1 MSRRIQQQ
9 IRRLQREQGVPF
21 SVARQLVLGA
31 GNNAG
36 GSSGSGGADGP
47 ARSGGWD
54 ESEYNRP
61 ENTAIGEVM
70 SYPGNALPEQAAA
83 KVCKTLGIPGADV
96 PLEVMVTAVRA
107 YPADFPVVDSGV
119 TAEYDYG
126 LVLLEVTVE
135 FDVDVEMVLSA
146 SAAQAIVVSGRGTV
160 TLDEGEWATVHCRG
174 LGLRYI
180 AQVRSE
186 FEQAEVCAEAY
197 ELRDRDSV

>member
-1 MSRRIQQQ
+1 
-9 IRRLQREQGVPF
+9 
-21 SVARQLVLGA
+21 VLGA

-36 GSSGSGGADGP
+36 GSSGSGGSSGAGGP

-83 KVCKTLGIPGADV
+83 KVCKALGIPSADL

-107 YPADFPVVDSGV
+107 YPADFPVVDARV

-126 LVLLEVTVE
+126 LVLLEVTLE

-160 TLDEGEWATVHCRG
+160 TLDDGEWATVQCCS
-174 LGLRYI
+174 LGLLYI

-197 ELRDRDSV
+197 ELRDRDSA